1 MGPPPNPQELER
13 MLDDP
18 NFLSQMNEMMNNPAF
33 LEMMEQSPMLRNS
46 PEARRMFQ
54 DPAYR
59 RLIMNPELIRAQM
72 RMQANMG
79 QRGGG
84 SFPAPGVTD
93 TTPQTGGGLQN
104 TNTQG
109 QNAAGTQ
116 SPFDILRG
124 LGPPPTGAGVGA
136 ANPFAALFGPTPTAG
151 SNPSQNTSTDANSNT
166 ASAAPTNPFGNIF
179 GTGGPSPDLMRAMMR
194 GTGGGALGAADGAN
208 PFADEGTNAAVMRLM
223 NNPEFMRAM
232 GEAMGGG
239 AGAGGASG
247 ADPFAGLLGGFGGGG
262 GAGGFGASPP
272 PPVDTRPPEERYADQ
287 LRQLNDMGFYEFERN
302 VTALR
307 RSGGSVQ
314 GAVEYLLS
322 SPPTGD
328 S

>member
-1 MGPPPNPQELER
+1 
-13 MLDDP
+13 
-18 NFLSQMNEMMNNPAF
+18 MNNPAF

-72 RMQANMG
+72 RMQASMG
-79 QRGGG
+79 QRGAG

-93 TTPQTGGGLQN
+93 TTPQTGGDSQN
-104 TNTQG
+104 ANTQG
-109 QNAAGTQ
+109 QNTAGTQ
-116 SPFDILRG
+116 SPFDVLRG
-124 LGPPPTGAGVGA
+124 LGPPSTGAGAGA
-136 ANPFAALFGPTPTAG
+136 ANPFAALFGPTAG
-151 SNPSQNTSTDANSNT
+151 SNPSQNTSSGATSNT
-166 ASAAPTNPFGNIF
+166 TSAAPANQFGDLFGTAGPDPVRAMLRELQAQRTGNPNPFG
-179 GTGGPSPDLMRAMMR
+179 
-194 GTGGGALGAADGAN
+194 
-208 PFADEGTNAAVMRLM
+208 DEGTNAAAMRLM
-223 NNPEFMRAM
+223 EDPDFMRAM

-239 AGAGGASG
+239 AGGGGASG
-247 ADPFAGLLGGFGGGG
+247 GANPYGLFGGLGGGGGGGG
-262 GAGGFGASPP
+262 GAWSGNHPP
-272 PPVDTRPPEERYADQ
+272 PPADVRPPEERYADQ
-287 LRQLNDMGFYEFERN
+287 LQQLNDMGFYEFERN

-322 SPPTGD
+322 SPPAGD